1 MINVNK
7 INFCAGYGDPNR
19 TVRKKY
25 SDYDS
30 INSEME
36 KYNIL
41 NKELQGQISLLQ
53 QEIAL
58 TIQSYQNSPE
68 QDKNEIEQKINAL
81 KEEIDSLKDQIEDN
95 RAKAN
100 ALWYGFH
107 ERL

>member
-1 MINVNK
+1 MK
-7 INFCAGYGDPNR
+7 ERWFNFRPLCLIFAF
-19 TVRKKY
+19 
-25 SDYDS
+25 
-30 INSEME
+30 
-36 KYNIL
+36 
-41 NKELQGQISLLQ
+41 LLLGSVFCFYIT

-58 TIQSYQNSPE
+58 TIQSYQNTPE